1 VGAFGTIVGSG
12 GGFILTPILL
22 LLYPHD
28 RPATLT
34 AISLT
39 AVFFNATS
47 GSAAY
52 AHQRRVDFRSGLAF
66 AAAALPGSIVGAL
79 VVGAVSRSAF
89 SVVMAFALL
98 ALAAWLLLGEP
109 GGARLPKGRLVH
121 RVLIDRYGR
130 RFEYAVP
137 MRRGVAY
144 SSVVGFASS
153 FLGIGGGVIHVP
165 LLVRVLGFPTHI
177 ATATSHFV
185 LAIIAGSGA
194 LTHVAAGSFAHGHG
208 IRRAIALSIGVVA
221 GAQLGARLS
230 LRARGRIVETL
241 LGVALLALAAR
252 LLLTAI

>member
-1 VGAFGTIVGSG
+1 VGVFGTIVGSG

-109 GGARLPKGRLVH
+109 GGASRKA
-121 RVLIDRYGR
+121 D
-130 RFEYAVP
+130 
-137 MRRGVAY
+137 
-144 SSVVGFASS
+144 S
-153 FLGIGGGVIHVP
+153 F
-165 LLVRVLGFPTHI
+165 
-177 ATATSHFV
+177 TA
-185 LAIIAGSGA
+185 G
-194 LTHVAAGSFAHGHG
+194 
-208 IRRAIALSIGVVA
+208 
-221 GAQLGARLS
+221 
-230 LRARGRIVETL
+230 
-241 LGVALLALAAR
+241 
-252 LLLTAI
+252 